1 MVHEPMV
8 FFHLKLVAKISLAV
22 GAVAVLVLLAVLT
35 LITGDGGETYGEV
48 IRSHSLTRQELG
60 VAMLVAGLLLVAITG
75 VITWL
80 IVLYSSFRVAGP
92 LYRFSQNLK
101 LAGASDT
108 SALID
113 LRQGDALATQAVHIK
128 QAVATL
134 RQHRAALKMAAA
146 EAACALAAG
155 HGADYADAIAR
166 LNGLDEKVQL

>member
-1 MVHEPMV
+1 MTHEPMV

-22 GAVAVLVLLAVLT
+22 GALAVLVLLAVLT
-35 LITGDGGETYGEV
+35 LITGDSGESYGAI

-101 LAGASDT
+101 LARASDA
-108 SALID
+108 SALIE
-113 LRQGDALATQAVHIK
+113 LRQGDALATQAAHIK

-134 RQHRAALKMAAA
+134 RQHHTALKIAAA
-146 EAACALAAG
+146 EAASALAAG
-155 HGADYADAIAR
+155 HGAAYADAVAR
-166 LNGLDEKVQL
+166 LKVLDEKVRL